1 MQFQRKTNLR
11 ELNFNGD
18 INCIFIITYSCF
30 TDCFN
35 CSFIE
40 KRGKNIED
48 NFDKEEFVK
57 SIKKQQKTNITVL
70 TLPIEIEN
78 LSNNQVRDISRKI
91 LRIFESLEY
100 KKNAVEYAK
109 FSWHSWQ
116 VSILMSLYKREI
128 ELFIPNKSDVFR
140 DDIVEQ
146 SESSLKELMSKLVS
160 KYKKEVKI
168 QLNKEILS
176 KNRIWSG
183 EEVAI
188 ILCFLSRYKE
198 FK

>member
-1 MQFQRKTNLR
+1 
-11 ELNFNGD
+11 
-18 INCIFIITYSCF
+18 
-30 TDCFN
+30 
-35 CSFIE
+35 
-40 KRGKNIED
+40 
-48 NFDKEEFVK
+48 
-57 SIKKQQKTNITVL
+57 
-70 TLPIEIEN
+70 
-78 LSNNQVRDISRKI
+78 
-91 LRIFESLEY
+91 
-100 KKNAVEYAK
+100 
-109 FSWHSWQ
+109 
-116 VSILMSLYKREI
+116 MSLYKREI

>member
-1 MQFQRKTNLR
+1 M
-11 ELNFNGD
+11 ELLIVFLLSL
-18 INCIFIITYSCF
+18 IVVLLIVLIVVLLK
-30 TDCFN
+30 
-35 CSFIE
+35 
-40 KRGKNIED
+40 KRGKSIED
-48 NFDKEEFVK
+48 NFDKEEFIR
-57 SIKKQQKTNITVL
+57 SIKEQQKASITIL
-70 TLPIEIEN
+70 TLPLEIEN

-100 KKNAVEYAK
+100 KKNVVEYAK

-116 VSILMSLYKREI
+116 VSILMSLYKRDM
-128 ELFIPNKSDVFR
+128 ELFIPNKGDIFK

-168 QLNKEILS
+168 QLNKEVLS